1 MSTSP
6 EKRFTP
12 TPEQQKAA
20 DPAHSVWVAA
30 SAGSGKTQ
38 VLVDR
43 VIRLLLDGA
52 APDAILCL
60 TFTKAA
66 AAEMQNRLFERLGDW
81 TGLPDTELD
90 DMLKS
95 LCPCTRNTGWSENPD
110 HPRLLRKAAATL
122 SH

>member
-6 EKRFTP
+6 KKRFTP
-12 TPEQQKAA
+12 TPEQRKAA

-43 VIRLLLDGA
+43 VIRLLLEGA

-66 AAEMQNRLFERLGDW
+66 AAEMQNRLFQRLGDW
-81 TGLPDTELD
+81 TGLPDKDLD
-90 DMLKS
+90 ETLQNLGVEDLSPAK
-95 LCPCTRNTGWSENPD
+95 R
-110 HPRLLRKAAATL
+110 AAARRFL
-122 SH
+122 PGPSKRRAV